1 MRAAAGKARRKVR
14 ASSSSFVGICQD
26 WFKNPMLSSDM
37 LHRSSERYQ
46 DAVLIRS
53 HSGRSSKLLT
63 FATRDPVR
71 FAAATFVRLD
81 FAARA
86 ASNDSVMASSAVT
99 VERGF
104 I

>member
-1 MRAAAGKARRKVR
+1 MRAAAGKARRMVR

-46 DAVLIRS
+46 EAVLIRS
-53 HSGRSSKLLT
+53 HSGRSSKQLT
-63 FATRDPVR
+63 FAARDEVR
-71 FAAATFVRLD
+71 VVATGFVRLA

-104 I
+104 M